1 MSELPRLHEEP
12 ESELERSLLSAGR
25 SYSASAGTRAKTLA
39 ALGIVGAA
47 ATTSTA
53 AASIGKAGVV
63 KWLAVTAL
71 VVGAAVPA
79 VHYLLKRAPSV
90 AVPSTAPPAPASRS
104 TIPIP
109 DNASTSAQ
117 APQPALAPPVNSTS
131 PANSPVTAAA
141 PPAMA
146 STAKPVASAQGLSAE
161 LAALDSARSAL
172 AGGDPG
178 GALVDLDAYARNFP
192 HAKLGLEAEVLRIDA
207 LAKSGQTAAAQK
219 RAQAFIK
226 RHPDSVL
233 ASRVRAYAG
242 Q

>member
-12 ESELERSLLSAGR
+12 ESELERSLLHAGR
-25 SYSASAGTRAKTLA
+25 SYSAAASTRAKTLA
-39 ALGIVGAA
+39 ALGIAGAA

-53 AASIGKAGVV
+53 AASVGKAGVV

-79 VHYLLKRAPSV
+79 VHYLRKS
-90 AVPSTAPPAPASRS
+90 APPAPVPAG
-104 TIPIP
+104 
-109 DNASTSAQ
+109 
-117 APQPALAPPVNSTS
+117 QPAVRASAL
-131 PANSPVTAAA
+131 VTAAPESAPTSEPNPGLISA
-141 PPAMA
+141 PPAVVA
-146 STAKPVASAQGLSAE
+146 APSAVSTPKPVASAQGLSAE

-172 AGGDPG
+172 AGGDAS
-178 GALVDLDAYARNFP
+178 GALGDLDAYARNFP
-192 HAKLGLEAEVLRIDA
+192 HGKLGLEAEVLRIDA